1 VIFAARNELRRR
13 LFRDPLRQSAARKDK
28 PMTSPLDTLMEKLR
42 SVESEIEAELT
53 KRREELRFRLENHRI
68 VFEQEVLRIHRGIK
82 TRASRYFIDANPLI
96 VLSAP
101 AIYSLIVPFVLVD
114 LWVMAYQA
122 ICFPIYKIPMVR
134 RRDYLVFDR
143 HHLAYL
149 NIIEKINCAYC
160 SYCNEVASRTEIYW
174 CPIKHARR
182 VLGPHPHYQGFADFG
197 DAEGF
202 RERLEQM
209 KDGVK
214 IEGA

>member
-1 VIFAARNELRRR
+1 
-13 LFRDPLRQSAARKDK
+13 
-28 PMTSPLDTLMEKLR
+28 MTTPLDELMEKLR
-42 SVESEIEAELT
+42 GVEAEIEVELA
-53 KRREELRFRLENHRI
+53 KRREALRFHFENRRI
-68 VFEQEVLRIHRGIK
+68 VFEKEVLRIQRELK
-82 TRASRYFIDANPLI
+82 TRASRYLIDANPLI

-101 AIYSLIVPFVLVD
+101 VIYSLIVPIVLVD

-122 ICFPIYKIPMVR
+122 ICFPIYKIPKVR
-134 RRDYLVFDR
+134 RRDYLIFDR

-160 SYCNEVASRTEIYW
+160 SYCNGAIAFVREVASRTEVYW

-197 DAEGF
+197 DAEQY
-202 RERLEQM
+202 REKLAQL
-209 KDGVK
+209 KVGVK

>member
-1 VIFAARNELRRR
+1 
-13 LFRDPLRQSAARKDK
+13 
-28 PMTSPLDTLMEKLR
+28 MTAQLDMLMEKLR
-42 SVESEIEAELT
+42 SVEAEIETELT
-53 KRREELRFRLENHRI
+53 KRREELRFRIENRRI
-68 VFEQEVLRIHRGIK
+68 IFAEEVLRVQRAIK
-82 TRASRYFIDANPLI
+82 TRASRYFIDANPLMI
-96 VLSAP
+96 LSAP
-101 AIYSLIVPFVLVD
+101 VIYSLIVPVALID

-122 ICFPIYKIPMVR
+122 ICFPICKIPRVR

-160 SYCNEVASRTEIYW
+160 SYCNGAIAFIREVASRTEVYW

-202 RERLEQM
+202 REKLAQM

-214 IEGA
+214 IEEGG

>member
-1 VIFAARNELRRR
+1 M
-13 LFRDPLRQSAARKDK
+13 PTQ
-28 PMTSPLDTLMEKLR
+28 LDALMEKLR

-53 KRREELRFRLENHRI
+53 KRREELRFRIENRKI
-68 VFEQEVLRIHRGIK
+68 IFEQDVKRLHRAIK
-82 TRASRYFIDANPLI
+82 VRSSRYFIDANPLI
-96 VLSAP
+96 VLTAP
-101 AIYSLIVPFVLVD
+101 VIYSLIVPIALMD
-114 LWVMAYQA
+114 IWVMAYQA
-122 ICFPIYKIPMVR
+122 ICFPIYRIPMVR

-149 NIIEKINCAYC
+149 NTIEKINCAYC
-160 SYCNEVASRTEIYW
+160 SYCNGAIAFVREVASRTEIYW

-182 VLGPHPHYQGFADFG
+182 ILGPHPHYQGFADFG

-202 RERLEQM
+202 RAKQEQL